1 MGRTTLSVRL
11 RLVALCLLALF
22 AAGCGSSSSTTVSL
36 RIVQAS
42 PDAPASKILIDGT
55 SVASNA
61 VYGNNTGYQSVKI
74 GSRHIQLIP
83 VGGSSAIFDQTVSVS
98 STADQTLL
106 LTGAASAIKPVL
118 LNDGG
123 TTSTTGD
130 GHVRVINVS
139 LGITAADV
147 YIVPAGSGTAGVTP
161 IVRNVGFDGNTGYQL
176 TAIGNYEV
184 VFTTPGSPSSALLDT
199 GPLGLT
205 QGQNQTVLALD
216 GASGGFNYTVL
227 TDQ

>member
-1 MGRTTLSVRL
+1 MPARPK
-11 RLVALCLLALF
+11 LVALCLLAVF
-22 AAGCGSSSSTTVSL
+22 GTGCGSSSNTTVSL

-61 VYGNNTGYQSVKI
+61 VYGNNTGYQSVKV

-83 VGGSSAIFDQTVSVS
+83 VSGSSAIFDQSISVS

-106 LTGAASAIKPVL
+106 LAGPASAIKPAL

-130 GHVRVINVS
+130 GYVRVINASTGISHGARRADPRPESDRAGARWHVWGIYLYRAYRPVVS
-139 LGITAADV
+139 RLSPQFLTVV
-147 YIVPAGSGTAGVTP
+147 YEARLAFNNTFPAWRV
-161 IVRNVGFDGNTGYQL
+161 
-176 TAIGNYEV
+176 
-184 VFTTPGSPSSALLDT
+184 
-199 GPLGLT
+199 
-205 QGQNQTVLALD
+205 
-216 GASGGFNYTVL
+216 
-227 TDQ
+227 

>member
-1 MGRTTLSVRL
+1 MGRTTLPARPK
-11 RLVALCLLALF
+11 LVALCLLAVF
-22 AAGCGSSSSTTVSL
+22 GTGCGSSSNTTASL

-61 VYGNNTGYQSVKI
+61 VYGNNTGYQSVKV

-83 VGGSSAIFDQTVSVS
+83 VSGSSAIFDQSISVS

-106 LTGAASAIKPVL
+106 LAGPASAIKPVL

-130 GHVRVINVS
+130 GYVRVINAS
-139 LGITAADV
+139 TGISVADV
-147 YIVPAGSGTAGVTP
+147 YIVPAGTGIAGVTA
-161 IVRNVGFDGNTGYQL
+161 VASNVGFDGNTGYQVA
-176 TAIGNYEV
+176 AIGNYEV
-184 VFTTPGSPSSALLDT
+184 IFTAPGTVNALLDT
-199 GPLGLT
+199 GPVGLT

-216 GASGGFNYTVL
+216 GTFGGFTYTVL

>member
-1 MGRTTLSVRL
+1 LPVRL
-11 RLVALCLLALF
+11 RLVTLCLLAVF
-22 AAGCGSSSSTTVSL
+22 SAGCGSSSSNTTVSL

-61 VYGNNTGYQSVKI
+61 VYGNNTGYQSVKV
-74 GSRHIQLIP
+74 GSRHLQVIP
-83 VGGSSAIFDQTVSVS
+83 VSGSSAIFDQSVSVS

-123 TTSTTGD
+123 TTSITGD
-130 GHVRVINVS
+130 GNIRVINVS
-139 LGITAADV
+139 LGIPAADV
-147 YIVPAGSGTAGVTP
+147 YVIPAGTGIAGVTP
-161 IVRNVGFDGNTGYQL
+161 IAPNVGFDGNTGYQL

-184 VFTTPGSPSSALLDT
+184 IFTAHNSSSALLDT

-205 QGQNQTVLALD
+205 QGQNQTVLVLD
-216 GASGGFNYTVL
+216 GTSGGFNYTVL

>member
-1 MGRTTLSVRL
+1 MPAHV

-22 AAGCGSSSSTTVSL
+22 SAGCGSSSSNNTVNL

-42 PDAPASKILIDGT
+42 PDAPPSKILIDGT

-61 VYGNNTGYQSVKI
+61 VYGNNTGYQSVKV

-83 VGGSSAIFDQTVSVS
+83 VSGSSAIFDQSISVS

-106 LTGAASAIKPVL
+106 LTGSASAIKPVL

-130 GHVRVINVS
+130 GDVRVINVS

-147 YIVPAGSGTAGVTP
+147 FIIPAGTGIAGVKP
-161 IVRNVGFDGNTGYQL
+161 IAPNVGFDGNTGYQL

-184 VFTTPGSPSSALLDT
+184 IFTTPGNPSNALLDT
-199 GPLGLT
+199 GSLGLT

-216 GASGGFNYTVL
+216 GTSGGFSYTVL

>member
-1 MGRTTLSVRL
+1 MSVRL

-83 VGGSSAIFDQTVSVS
+83 VGGSAAIFDQSISVS

-106 LTGAASAIKPVL
+106 LTGAASAI
-118 LNDGG
+118 
-123 TTSTTGD
+123 TQ
-130 GHVRVINVS
+130 
-139 LGITAADV
+139 
-147 YIVPAGSGTAGVTP
+147 PAMVMFA
-161 IVRNVGFDGNTGYQL
+161 
-176 TAIGNYEV
+176 
-184 VFTTPGSPSSALLDT
+184 
-199 GPLGLT
+199 
-205 QGQNQTVLALD
+205 
-216 GASGGFNYTVL
+216 
-227 TDQ
+227 